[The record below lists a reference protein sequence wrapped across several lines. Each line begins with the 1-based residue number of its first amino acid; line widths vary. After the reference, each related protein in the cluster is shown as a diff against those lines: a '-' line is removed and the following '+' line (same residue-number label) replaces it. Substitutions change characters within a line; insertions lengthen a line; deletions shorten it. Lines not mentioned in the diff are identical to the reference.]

1 MYNKITKRNNNKVGT
16 ETLNLSQ
23 WSGWRPKTH
32 SHCRINCEKLV
43 GGWLKSR
50 PSILLVGGIMDEQK
64 SFKERVKETVIYNA
78 RLYKRY
84 YVDYEYL
91 ICSKSFLRNEYYI
104 ISAHEDNYL
113 HLTGLHT
120 SLGASKFFEK
130 CYDGTLEET
139 DFDFEKDGQTESEV
153 KGSVRRKI
161 NSLPSIMYM
170 FSGGTMVEEDF
181 VKNRIRCA
189 LAAGN
194 TSATLGF
201 AVAGKAKPM
210 TLLKGNELDSSK
222 AKKIDLVLRRESG
235 KEKFEDVIVGNREM
249 LNTYK
254 DSIVEIVPEE
264 LFVENK

>member
-1 MYNKITKRNNNKVGT
+1 
-16 ETLNLSQ
+16 
-23 WSGWRPKTH
+23 
-32 SHCRINCEKLV
+32 
-43 GGWLKSR
+43 
-50 PSILLVGGIMDEQK
+50 MDEQK

-139 DFDFEKDGQTESEV
+139 DFEKDGQTESEV

-264 LFVENK
+264 LFVENKWFKNQGDCNTSMEISQRGGI